1 MIYLCTKQQQL
12 FQSSLYSIIEVKAAI
27 EIIKSWG
34 VIQFDTETSSKDPHI
49 GKLLCAQFG
58 NDRTDIRI
66 VVDCSTIDI
75 LLFKEI
81 LENKLLIGHNLKFD
95 LQWLY
100 NYGIVPKNVYDTMI
114 VEEFIYLGYPRGSN
128 EEGENAKYI
137 IKMGLADLVER
148 YLGQHLDKSVRGE
161 IIWRGLLND
170 RVIIYAATDVVP
182 LEKIMQLQVRTLKKR
197 NAMVGAK
204 IECDFVR
211 ACAYLEWC
219 GIKLDESKWKA
230 KMEND
235 QKYLH
240 EAEKALSDYAVKHPK
255 LQKWAKIDYQGD
267 LWEGYNLEP
276 QWTVDW
282 QKDEVKKVFKALGFN
297 LRTTDK
303 KTGLPK
309 ESIEEKVLKP
319 QKGIDDRFL
328 ELYFKYMEH
337 YKVCSTY
344 GQGHLN
350 LINPNTGRLHTNYW
364 QIGTASGRMSS
375 GSGNNEAIA
384 KLKGLPP
391 KDVPMVNMQQLPKNT
406 ITRGCFIAEQGNLF
420 CSCDYSAMEAR
431 IGAEVYNER
440 VLLDEFL
447 TGSGDSHAAYA
458 KVVFAEELKDVPV
471 KDIKA
476 KRPDL
481 RDRVKSIEFAVQ
493 FGSDG
498 SAVAP
503 QLRISKEE
511 AQKLVKNLLSGMTG
525 LATFKKT
532 GADFVRKNGFVYAM
546 KQTGHR
552 AYIPEWED
560 WNKVQKTFNEAFWEA
575 YKPIKAKKEQAI
587 RDGKED
593 KYAYMTPEE
602 KQIAMLVSSQWRKA
616 SKWDRLALNIPT
628 QGGGAVVLKTAVNTL
643 FNWIVNNGYFGKIL
657 LVNLTH
663 DEINTEF
670 PKELESI
677 YPSLVEKIM
686 ADTAAIYYHKLPIPA
701 SAEVGTHWIH

>member
-12 FQSSLYSIIEVKAAI
+12 FESPSYTLIDETGALELIRN
-27 EIIKSWG
+27 WG
-34 VIQFDTETSSKDPHI
+34 VIQYDSETSNKNPHI
-49 GKLLCAQFG
+49 GTLLCIQFG
-58 NDRTDIRI
+58 NDKTDTRI
-66 VVDCSTIDI
+66 VVDTTTVDI
-75 LLFKEI
+75 MVFKDV

-100 NYGIVPKNVYDTMI
+100 NYGIIPKYVYDTMI
-114 VEEFIYLGYPRGSN
+114 VEEFIYLGYPRPSDEEN
-128 EEGENAKYI
+128 ENSKYI
-137 IKMGLADLVER
+137 IRMGLADLVER
-148 YLGQHLDKSVRGE
+148 YLHQHLDKSVRGE
-161 IIWRGLLND
+161 IIWKGILNE
-170 RVIIYAATDVVP
+170 RVILYAANDVVH
-182 LEKIMQLQVRTLKKR
+182 LENIMRMQVKTLKQR
-197 NAMVGAK
+197 GSLPGAQL
-204 IECDFVR
+204 ECNFVR

-219 GIKLDESKWKA
+219 GIKLDATKWKE
-230 KMEND
+230 KMAND
-235 QKYLH
+235 QKSLH
-240 EAEKALSDYAVKHPK
+240 EAEETLSQYAVKHPK

-297 LRTTDK
+297 LMTTDK

-319 QKGIDDRFL
+319 QKGIDDEFL
-328 ELYFKYMEH
+328 KLYFKYMEH

-375 GSGNNEAIA
+375 GSGYDEAIA
-384 KLKGLPP
+384 KLKFLPV
-391 KDVPMVNMQQLPKNT
+391 KQVPMVNMQQLPKDRV
-406 ITRGCFIAEQGNLF
+406 TRGCFVAEKGNLF

-431 IGAEVYNER
+431 IGAEVYNEKM
-440 VLLDEFL
+440 LLDEFL

-458 KVVFAEELKDVPV
+458 KVVFADELKDIPV
-471 KDIKA
+471 KDIAK

-481 RDRVKSIEFAVQ
+481 RNRVKSIEFAVQ

-503 QLRISKEE
+503 QLGITKED
-511 AQKLVKNLLSGMTG
+511 AQQLVKNLLSGMTG
-525 LATFKKT
+525 LAEFKKT
-532 GADFVRKNGFVYAM
+532 GAEFVRKNGFVYAM
-546 KQTGHR
+546 KKTGHM
-552 AYIPEWED
+552 AFIPNWKD
-560 WNKVQKTFNEAFWEA
+560 WNEVQKTFTSEFWEA
-575 YKPIKAKKEQAI
+575 YKTIKAKKNQAI

-602 KQIAMLVSSQWRKA
+602 KQTAMLVSNQWRSA

-628 QGGGAVVLKTAVNTL
+628 QGGGAVVLKTAVNNL
-643 FNWIVNNGYFGKIL
+643 FKWIVDNGYFGKIL

-670 PKELESI
+670 PEELKDI
-677 YPSLVEKIM
+677 YPSLVEEIM
-686 ADTAAIYYHKLPIPA
+686 KSAAAEYYHKLPIPA
-701 SAEVGTHWIH
+701 KAEIADHWVH